1 MSMIKESMDEIR
13 DIITRALA
21 EDIGEGDHT
30 SMSCIPENATG
41 SARLLVKE
49 PGILAGTDVARM
61 VFERVDPGLIFL
73 KDIDDG
79 SKISP
84 GDIVF
89 TVEGKARSILMAERL
104 SLNILQ
110 RMSAIATRTAHYV
123 SLIEGTNA
131 RILDTRKTTPNLRVL
146 EKNAVKAGGGYNH
159 RMGLYDMIMIK
170 DNHVDFAGGIKKAI
184 SQSNQY
190 LKEKNLDI
198 PIEIEVRNLE
208 ELREVLE
215 MGNIHRIMFDNFTL
229 ADLAKGVELVDG
241 RFETEASGGITENTI
256 RDVALTGVDFISVGA
271 LTHNI
276 KSLDM
281 SLKAVFRL

>member
-1 MSMIKESMDEIR
+1 MIKESMDEIR

-30 SMSCIPENATG
+30 SLSCIPESATG

-49 PGILAGTDVARM
+49 PGILAGTEVVRM
-61 VFERVDPGLIFL
+61 VFEMVDPELIFQ
-73 KDIDDG
+73 KKMEDG
-79 SKISP
+79 NKIHP

-89 TVEGKARSILMAERL
+89 TLKGNARSILMAERL

-110 RMSAIATRTAHYV
+110 RMSGIATRTAHYV
-123 SLIEGTNA
+123 SLVEGTKS
-131 RILDTRKTTPNLRVL
+131 RILDTRKTTPNIRIL
-146 EKNAVKAGGGYNH
+146 EKMAVKAGGGHNH

-170 DNHVDFAGGIKKAI
+170 DNHVDFAGGISNAI
-184 SQSNQY
+184 VRANQY
-190 LKEKNLDI
+190 LEEKNLDI
-198 PIEIEVRNLE
+198 PIEIEVRSLD
-208 ELREVLE
+208 ELMQVLKV
-215 MGNIHRIMFDNFTL
+215 GNIQRIMFDNFTL

-241 RFETEASGGITENTI
+241 RFETEASGGITDNTI

-281 SLKAVFRL
+281 SLKAVFS